1 MVSIY
6 ETQQGRLHE
15 CEHICPGTWVDLCA
29 PTEEEV
35 AAVCTQLHELII
47 RSSRRLDSALNC
59 LVAIITYTSVF

>member
-29 PTEEEV
+29 PTEEELAHIGATLSIDTDLLR
-35 AAVCTQLHELII
+35 AA
-47 RSSRRLDSALNC
+47 LDG
-59 LVAIITYTSVF
+59 